1 MYNSSLKILRLLSP
15 ELSHTITINFLKY
28 FKVRQKNIEDPIL
41 AQHLMGLDFRN
52 PIGLAAGF
60 DKNAEVMHSMF
71 SFGFGFLEVG
81 TITPQ
86 PQSGNSK
93 PRVFRLSEDK
103 AIINSL
109 GFNNKGIKKAKKNL
123 MKYQKSYLNNKI
135 VGVNIGKNKNSSEAI
150 DDYLIGLEELGDLAS
165 YITINISS
173 PNTEGLRDLQLR
185 GKIEKLIK
193 KIIDKRDEIKNI
205 NTKPI
210 LIKISPDL
218 NEDQLRDIALISLAN
233 KHPRVNILNPGCGV
247 GGHCISVDPWF
258 IVNSSNGKAQIIEQA
273 RQINDFK
280 PDWVLE
286 KIKNALLQ
294 FEIKHKKKPTVTCMG
309 LSFKPNVG
317 DLRESPALYIAKKSG
332 RTGQKRLFSI
342 VLSFTCINKPTF
354 TRICRLY
361 VPLV

>member
-1 MYNSSLKILRLLSP
+1 MYNSSLKILRLLPP

-28 FKVRQKNIEDPIL
+28 FKVRQKNIEDSIL
-41 AQHLMGLDFRN
+41 SQHLMGLDFPN

-86 PQSGNSK
+86 PQIGNSK

-109 GFNNKGIKKAKKNL
+109 GFNNKGIKKVKKNL
-123 MKYQKSYLNNKI
+123 IKYQKSYLNNKI
-135 VGVNIGKNKNSSEAI
+135 VGVNIGKNKNSIEAI

-173 PNTEGLRDLQLR
+173 PNTKGLRDLQLR

-193 KIIDKRDEIKNI
+193 KIINKRDEIKNI
-205 NTKPI
+205 HAKPI

-233 KHPRVNILNPGCGV
+233 NIDGLILTNSTIKRESNLISINKEQKGGLSGKPLYNNSNIVLKKIYELTNGQIPLIGV
-247 GGHCISVDPWF
+247 GGISSGRDCY
-258 IVNSSNGKAQIIEQA
+258 
-273 RQINDFK
+273 
-280 PDWVLE
+280 E
-286 KIKNALLQ
+286 KIKSGASLIQLYTAL
-294 FEIKHKKKPTVTCMG
+294 VYSG
-309 LSFKPNVG
+309 PNLINSMKG
-317 DLRESPALYIAKKSG
+317 DLIDLIKTDGYKNVSEVIGKS
-332 RTGQKRLFSI
+332 I
-342 VLSFTCINKPTF
+342 
-354 TRICRLY
+354 
-361 VPLV
+361 

>member
-1 MYNSSLKILRLLSP
+1 MYNSSLKILRLLPP
-15 ELSHTITINFLKY
+15 ELSHNIAINFLKY

-41 AQHLMGLDFRN
+41 AQHLMGLDFIN

-109 GFNNKGIKKAKKNL
+109 GFNNKGIKKVKKNL
-123 MKYQKSYLNNKI
+123 IKHKKSYLNNKI
-135 VGVNIGKNKNSSEAI
+135 VGVNIGKNKNSIEAI
-150 DDYLIGLEELGDLAS
+150 DDYLKCLEELGDLAS

-205 NTKPI
+205 NAKPI

-233 KHPRVNILNPGCGV
+233 NIDGLILTNSTIKRESNLISIHKGKKGGLSGKPLYDNSNIILKKMYDLTNGQIPLIGV
-247 GGHCISVDPWF
+247 GGISSGRDCY
-258 IVNSSNGKAQIIEQA
+258 
-273 RQINDFK
+273 
-280 PDWVLE
+280 E
-286 KIKNALLQ
+286 KIKSGASLVQLYTAL
-294 FEIKHKKKPTVTCMG
+294 VYSG
-309 LSFKPNVG
+309 PNLINNMKG
-317 DLRESPALYIAKKSG
+317 DLIDLIKTDGYKNVSEVIGKS
-332 RTGQKRLFSI
+332 
-342 VLSFTCINKPTF
+342 V
-354 TRICRLY
+354 
-361 VPLV
+361 

>member
-1 MYNSSLKILRLLSP
+1 MYNSSLKILRLLPP

-28 FKVRQKNIEDPIL
+28 YKVRQKNIEDPIL
-41 AQHLMGLDFRN
+41 AQHLMGLDFTN

-71 SFGFGFLEVG
+71 SFGFGFIEVG

-86 PQSGNSK
+86 PQSGNTK
-93 PRVFRLSEDK
+93 PRVFRLIEDK

-109 GFNNKGIKKAKKNL
+109 GFNNKGVKKVKKNL
-123 MKYQKSYLNNKI
+123 IKHQKSYLNNKI
-135 VGVNIGKNKNSSEAI
+135 VGVNIGKNKNSIEAI
-150 DDYLIGLEELGDLAS
+150 DDYLKGLVELGDLAS

-193 KIIDKRDEIKNI
+193 KIIEKRDEIKNI

-233 KHPRVNILNPGCGV
+233 NINGLILTNSTVKRDSNLISFNKGEKGGLSGKPLYDYSNIILKKMYELTNGQIPLIGV
-247 GGHCISVDPWF
+247 GGISSGRDCY
-258 IVNSSNGKAQIIEQA
+258 
-273 RQINDFK
+273 
-280 PDWVLE
+280 E
-286 KIKNALLQ
+286 KIKSGASLVQLYTAL
-294 FEIKHKKKPTVTCMG
+294 VYYG
-309 LSFKPNVG
+309 PNLINRMKG
-317 DLRESPALYIAKKSG
+317 DLIDLIKTDGYKNISEVIGKS
-332 RTGQKRLFSI
+332 
-342 VLSFTCINKPTF
+342 V
-354 TRICRLY
+354 
-361 VPLV
+361 

>member
-1 MYNSSLKILRLLSP
+1 MYNSSLKILRLLPP

-41 AQHLMGLDFRN
+41 AQHLMGLDFPN

-71 SFGFGFLEVG
+71 SFGFGFIEVG

-86 PQSGNSK
+86 PQIGNIK

-109 GFNNKGIKKAKKNL
+109 GFNNKGIKKIKKNL
-123 MKYQKSYLNNKI
+123 IKHQKSYLNNKI

-150 DDYLIGLEELGDLAS
+150 DDYLIGLEELADLAS

-193 KIIDKRDEIKNI
+193 KIMDKRDEIKNI
-205 NTKPI
+205 KTRPI

-233 KHPRVNILNPGCGV
+233 NIDGLILTNSTIKRDNNLISINKERKGGLSGKPLFDNSNVVLKKMFELTNGQIPLIGV
-247 GGHCISVDPWF
+247 GGV
-258 IVNSSNGKAQIIEQA
+258 SSG
-273 RQINDFK
+273 RDCY
-280 PDWVLE
+280 E
-286 KIKNALLQ
+286 KIKSGASLIQLYTALVYSGPNLINNLKSDLIDL
-294 FEIKHKKKPTVTCMG
+294 IKTDGYRNISEVIGK
-309 LSFKPNVG
+309 
-317 DLRESPALYIAKKSG
+317 EA
-332 RTGQKRLFSI
+332 
-342 VLSFTCINKPTF
+342 
-354 TRICRLY
+354 
-361 VPLV
+361 

>member
-1 MYNSSLKILRLLSP
+1 MYNSSLKILRLLPP

-28 FKVRQKNIEDPIL
+28 FKLRQKNIEDPIL
-41 AQHLMGLDFRN
+41 AQHLMGLDFAN

-60 DKNAEVMHSMF
+60 DKNAEVMNSMF

-93 PRVFRLSEDK
+93 PRLFRLSEDK

-109 GFNNKGIKKAKKNL
+109 GFNNKGIKKVKKNL
-123 MKYQKSYLNNKI
+123 IKYQKSYYNNKI

-150 DDYLIGLEELGDLAS
+150 DDYLIGFEELGDLAS

-173 PNTEGLRDLQLR
+173 PNTVGLRELQLR

-205 NTKPI
+205 NIKPI

-233 KHPRVNILNPGCGV
+233 NVDGLILTNSTIQRESNLISINKEKKGGLSGKPLYDNSNIILKKMYELTNGQIPLIGV
-247 GGHCISVDPWF
+247 GGISSGRDCY
-258 IVNSSNGKAQIIEQA
+258 
-273 RQINDFK
+273 
-280 PDWVLE
+280 E
-286 KIKNALLQ
+286 KIKSGASLVQLYTAL
-294 FEIKHKKKPTVTCMG
+294 VYSG
-309 LSFKPNVG
+309 PNLINSMKG
-317 DLRESPALYIAKKSG
+317 DLIDLIKTDGYKNVSEVIGKS
-332 RTGQKRLFSI
+332 
-342 VLSFTCINKPTF
+342 V
-354 TRICRLY
+354 
-361 VPLV
+361 